1 MGKKSPPKPTIEDRP
16 EGTQDED
23 ILWLRND
30 LQWPYR
36 DIAQALGVTIWAVQ
50 TTVKRHSHAGRPS

>member
-1 MGKKSPPKPTIEDRP
+1 MGKKAQKPTIEDRP

-30 LQWPYR
+30 LQWPYWS
-36 DIAQALGVTIWAVQ
+36 ISQALGVTIWTVQ
-50 TTVKRHSHAGRPS
+50 ATLKRHGVAGRPS